1 MEMAG
6 ALWGKY
12 AILFCVLCF
21 LFFVFWFFVFWLLL
35 HAALLPAGDAS
46 ARCAAVCMTMTAVGF
61 QLSPISLQR
70 RVARLL
76 FYVLVLRFL
85 FLTV

>member
-12 AILFCVLCF
+12 AILFCVFGF
-21 LFFVFWFFVFWLLL
+21 LFFGCCCMQAFCRLGMPPL
-35 HAALLPAGDAS
+35 
-46 ARCAAVCMTMTAVGF
+46 AAVGMTMTAVGF

-76 FYVLVLRFL
+76 FCVLVLRFL